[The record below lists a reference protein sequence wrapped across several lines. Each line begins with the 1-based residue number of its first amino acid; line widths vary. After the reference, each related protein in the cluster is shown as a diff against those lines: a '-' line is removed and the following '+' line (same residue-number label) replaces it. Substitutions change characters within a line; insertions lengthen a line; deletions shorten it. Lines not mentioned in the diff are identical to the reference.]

1 MCSAHGTTLI
11 GCRHGRRSTS
21 RTGNATT
28 GKPSWCVTLIDA
40 TSWELQIRATNAN
53 PQSLQVPHL
62 LDAARVSDGELV
74 ILKRIL
80 KSEHPYEVEI
90 TKSLSSEPLAS
101 DPRNHCVRLYDVLEV
116 PNEDD
121 MVILVLPLLRRYD
134 SPPFETVEE
143 AIDFFSQVFEVRCCF
158 HAGVCSKHSTRLL
171 QGLQFMHHH
180 HVAHR

>member
-1 MCSAHGTTLI
+1 M
-11 GCRHGRRSTS
+11 RRWASHPGAWFVVDS
-21 RTGNATT
+21 FQWGATILN
-28 GKPSWCVTLIDA
+28 PDA
-40 TSWELQIRATNAN
+40 DTRYLK
-53 PQSLQVPHL
+53 VPHL
-62 LDAARVSDGELV
+62 LDAARVVDGEPV

-90 TKSLSSEPLAS
+90 TGFLSSDLLAA

-116 PNEDD
+116 PKEDD

-143 AIDFFSQVFEVRCCF
+143 AIDFFSQVFEVCPSF
-158 HAGVCSKHSTRLL
+158 HVGNVGSTINLL
-171 QGLQFMHHH
+171 QGLQFMHQH